1 MPGQRGSEKRRRN
14 HIVHVRM
21 DHMELHALDILI
33 GDCGWSRAAFIR
45 ALIATRGEIKV
56 FEIAP
61 VMAALSKIGAN
72 LNQIARQ
79 ANRNGQ
85 IDDAECLRH
94 ALDQLVECVR
104 NIEDLAL

>member
-1 MPGQRGSEKRRRN
+1 MPGQRGSEQRRRQ

-21 DHMELHALDILI
+21 DDSEMRALDTLI
-33 GDCGWSRAAFIR
+33 DTCGWSRAAFIR
-45 ALIATRGEIKV
+45 ALIATRGDIRV

-61 VMAALSKIGAN
+61 LVAALSRIGSN

-85 IDDAECLRH
+85 IDDAQYLQDVLRK
-94 ALDQLVECVR
+94 LVDCIGT
-104 NIEDLAL
+104 IEDIAP